1 MYRVLIA
8 DDEDIIRRGLA
19 SMVSQHAR
27 LEVVAT
33 AEDGE
38 IALEKAKQTN
48 PDLMLV
54 DINMPFLNGF
64 EFIEETKKVLPDVQI
79 VIVTGYDDFEFVKKA
94 LQLGV
99 ADYILKPIMEAPF
112 FSVLDKVIARLDSAE
127 KSRKYLHWLTSKME
141 QNRPAMIHDFFREW
155 IRSNMDPLEIEDRM
169 QYLKIWLPDP
179 YWLTII
185 HLRSDPNRREQNSIG
200 QWDDDLLYFGCEN
213 ITKEVFES
221 YGGAL
226 TFQTE
231 DGALAVISCVLPE
244 KEWEELTRKLIPPIE
259 ECLCVQVELV
269 QRQGNSIAI
278 FPEIY
283 EQAMQTFHSQHR
295 YSEPV
300 TQAISLINKHWS
312 DSELSLQSVANTL
325 FLSPQYISRLF
336 RQETGDTFG
345 AYLTRK
351 RMQEAMRL
359 LQSPNL
365 KMYEIAQKTGYTTQH
380 YFSSAFKKA
389 LGISPI
395 EYRKNILGQG
405 DKK

>member
-1 MYRVLIA
+1 MYKVLIA

-38 IALEKAKQTN
+38 IALEKAKETN

-99 ADYILKPIMEAPF
+99 ADYVLKPIMEAPF
-112 FSVLDKVIARLDSAE
+112 FRVLDKVISRLDSVE
-127 KSRKYLHWLTSKME
+127 KSRKYLQWLTSKME
-141 QNRPAMIHDFFREW
+141 QNRPAMINDFFREW
-155 IRSNMDPLEIEDRM
+155 IRSNMDQLEIENRL
-169 QYLKIWLPDP
+169 QYLKIHFPIP
-179 YWLTII
+179 YWVTII
-185 HLRSDPNRREQNSIG
+185 HLHSDPNRQDKSSIG
-200 QWDDDLLYFGCEN
+200 RWDDDLLYFGSEN

-221 YGGAL
+221 YGGAQ

-231 DGALAVISCVLPE
+231 DGALAVVSCVLSE
-244 KEWEELTRKLIPPIE
+244 KQWEELTQKLIPPIE
-259 ECLCVQVELV
+259 ECLCVKVELV
-269 QRQGNSIAI
+269 QRQGSSIAQ

-283 EQAMQTFHSQHR
+283 EQAMQTFHSHHR

-300 TQAISLINKHWS
+300 TNVISLINKHWS
-312 DSELSLQSVANTL
+312 NSDLSLQSVANTL

-351 RMQEAMRL
+351 RIYEAMRL
-359 LQSPNL
+359 LQNPSL
-365 KMYEIAQKTGYTTQH
+365 KMYEIAQKTGYTSQH

-389 LGISPI
+389 LGISPV
-395 EYRKNILGQG
+395 EYRRNVLGQG

>member
-1 MYRVLIA
+1 MYKVLIA

-19 SMVSQHAR
+19 GMVSQHPK

-38 IALEKAKQTN
+38 IALEKAKQTH

-99 ADYILKPIMEAPF
+99 ADYILKPVMEDPF
-112 FSVLDKVIARLDSAE
+112 FGVLDKMIAKLDSME
-127 KSRKYLHWLTSKME
+127 KSRKYIDWLMSRIE
-141 QNRPAMIHDFFREW
+141 QNRPAMINNFFREW
-155 IRSNMDPLEIEDRM
+155 IRSNMDPLEIENRM
-169 QYLKIWLPDP
+169 QYLKIQLPDP
-179 YWLTII
+179 YWMTIL
-185 HLRSDPNRREQNSIG
+185 HLRSDPNRRDKGSAA

-213 ITKEVFES
+213 IAKEVFES
-221 YGGAL
+221 YDGAL

-231 DGALAVISCVLPE
+231 DGALAVVSKVLPE
-244 KEWEELTRKLIPPIE
+244 QQWEELKQKLIPPIE
-259 ECLCVQVELV
+259 ECLCVKVELV
-269 QRQGNSIAI
+269 QRQGSGIAQ

-283 EQAMQTFHSQHR
+283 EQTMQLFHSQHR

-300 TQAISLINKHWS
+300 TQAIALINKQWGNS
-312 DSELSLQSVANTL
+312 DLSLQSMADTL
-325 FLSPQYISRLF
+325 FLSPQYLSRLF
-336 RQETGDTFG
+336 RQETGDTIG
-345 AYLTRK
+345 GYLTRK
-351 RMQEAMRL
+351 RIQEAMRL
-359 LQSPNL
+359 LQNPGL
-365 KMYEIAQKTGYTTQH
+365 KMYEIAQKTGYTSQQ

-389 LGISPI
+389 LGISPV
-395 EYRKNILGQG
+395 EYRRNVLGQG